1 MKLQTNLYKEI
12 FQNNRNLYTLNNKYH
27 ISSVIHVQETSL
39 NENPQKV
46 TSTIFN
52 HVKNL
57 HREIGIAI
65 EKLIS
70 DVNEIES

>member
-12 FQNNRNLYTLNNKYH
+12 FQNNRNLYTLNIKYH

-39 NENPQKV
+39 NEKPPE
-46 TSTIFN
+46 SDIDYFN

-70 DVNEIES
+70 DVDEIES